1 MTASPTIR
9 RDAAMG
15 ALTLIGGISLAVIP
29 AATLSISSRIFTT
42 AEQGAVSVAV
52 MVATFAAQIT
62 FAAVVESRLS
72 SQGTQ
77 RRVRFPAWLVIAS
90 LVAAIAICV
99 MPTSAMVL
107 CLSLPV
113 LLAGLEVGR
122 GVSLA
127 ERFDH
132 RELWAA
138 VVVGAGA
145 GAGVITGFL
154 GWDAALI
161 PLAVGLA
168 VAALVRSI
176 GVPQRASRAAPRVT
190 AWVIADVSVTG
201 MIYPVLNAMILAFLG
216 PMQAVLFAAISTVSG
231 LLAIPLNYLRLRL
244 LKAHSSLDLVV
255 SVVAVLLGVA
265 AIAVFELTGI
275 FGYVFGSAWTLHA
288 TAAAL
293 GVACLW
299 RASSLASTLPF
310 TALRRMG
317 RVRLLTFLRGGCAL
331 VTLLA
336 GMLVLGT
343 QSITALFAVLLAGEL
358 LQTVVYE
365 FARRRARTPRPH
377 ERS

>member
-1 MTASPTIR
+1 MTTSPTIR
-9 RDAAMG
+9 RDAAMS
-15 ALTLIGGISLAVIP
+15 ALTLIGGVSLAVIP

-42 AEQGAVSVAV
+42 QEQGAVSVAV
-52 MVATFAAQIT
+52 MVATFAAQVT

-72 SQGTQ
+72 SQGTE

-90 LVAAIAICV
+90 LVAAIAVCV
-99 MPTSAMVL
+99 MPTSAVVL

-145 GAGVITGFL
+145 GTGVIGGFL
-154 GWDAALI
+154 GWNAALV

-176 GVPQRASRAAPRVT
+176 GVPQQASRAAPRVT

-201 MIYPVLNAMILAFLG
+201 MIYPVLNALILAFLG
-216 PMQAVLFAAISTVSG
+216 PVQAVLFAAISTVSG

-265 AIAVFELTGI
+265 AIAVFELTGV
-275 FGYVFGSAWTLHA
+275 FEYVFGSAWTLHG

-317 RVRLLTFLRGGCAL
+317 HVKLLTFLRGGCAL

-343 QSITALFAVLLAGEL
+343 QSITALFAVLLAGEF

-365 FARRRARTPRPH
+365 LARRRAGTPRPH
-377 ERS
+377 ERA